1 VRIEDYGFIGDLQT
15 RRVGCRDGNFRQ
27 ACSHLTLTGATAAIA
42 EAERAT
48 SRVAA

>member
-1 VRIEDYGFIGDLQT
+1 VCEDYGFIGDLQT
-15 RRVGCRDGNFRQ
+15 AALVVRDGNFSQ
-27 ACSHLTLTGATAAIA
+27 ALSHLTFTGAAAAIA